1 MVAGASYVADMAETM
16 RCVILDDYQGVATS
30 YADWSALP
38 LDVETVRDHLD
49 PDATAAALAA
59 AEVVV
64 LMRERT
70 PLTRDLLDRLPDLR
84 LVVTTG
90 MRNAS
95 VDLDACRERGIP
107 VCGTA
112 SSKTSTAELTWA
124 LVLGLLRQVVPE
136 ARSLAV
142 GGWQGTVG
150 ADVAG
155 RTLGLLG
162 LGSIGSRVARVGAA
176 FDMDVV
182 AWSPHLTEERAA
194 AGGAR
199 LVARD
204 ELFAAA
210 DVLSLHLVLADSTR
224 SIVGER
230 ELGLMRASSY
240 LVNTSRAGLV
250 DTGALT
256 TALDE
261 GRLAGAAL
269 DVFDTEPL
277 PAADPLRDHP
287 RVLAT
292 PHLGYVTQ
300 DNYRRFFTEAV
311 EDVAAWLAGEP
322 VRLLT

>member
-1 MVAGASYVADMAETM
+1 M

-30 YADWSALP
+30 YADWAALP
-38 LDVETVRDHLD
+38 LEVTTVREHLG
-49 PDATAAALAA
+49 PDATAVALAG

-95 VDLDACRERGIP
+95 IDLDACRERGIP

-112 SSKTSTAELTWA
+112 SSKTSTVELTWA

-136 ARSLAV
+136 ARGLAA
-142 GGWQGTVG
+142 GSWQGSVG
-150 ADVAG
+150 VDLAG

-162 LGSIGSRVARVGAA
+162 LGSIGARVARVGAA

-182 AWSPHLTEERAA
+182 AWSPHLSEERAA

-199 LVARD
+199 LVGRE
-204 ELFAAA
+204 ELFERA
-210 DVLSLHLVLADSTR
+210 DVLSLHLVLAASTR
-224 SIVGER
+224 GVVGER
-230 ELGLMRASSY
+230 ELALLRPTSY
-240 LVNTSRAGLV
+240 VVNTSRAGLV
-250 DTGALT
+250 DTAALLR
-256 TALDE
+256 ALDA
-261 GRLAGAAL
+261 GALAGAGL

-277 PAADPLRDHP
+277 PAGDALRDHP

-300 DNYRRFFTEAV
+300 GNYRRFFSEAV

>member
-1 MVAGASYVADMAETM
+1 MT
-16 RCVILDDYQGVATS
+16 CVILDDYQGVATS
-30 YADWSALP
+30 YADWSSLP
-38 LDVETVRDHLD
+38 MDVVTVREHLEEE
-49 PDATAAALAA
+49 ATAGALAG

-70 PLTRDLLDRLPDLR
+70 PLTRSLLDRLPDLR

-95 VDLDACRERGIP
+95 IDLDACRERGLP

-124 LVLGLLRQVVPE
+124 LVLGLLRRVVPE
-136 ARSLAV
+136 SRGLAA
-142 GGWQGTVG
+142 GGWQSTVG
-150 ADVAG
+150 GDLAG

-199 LVARD
+199 LVGRD
-204 ELFAAA
+204 QLFELA
-210 DVLSLHLVLADSTR
+210 DVLSIHLVLAASTR
-224 SIVGER
+224 GIVGER
-230 ELGLMRASSY
+230 ELGLVRPASY

-250 DTGALT
+250 DTPALLR
-256 TALDE
+256 ALDD

-277 PAADPLRDHP
+277 PADDRLRDHP

-292 PHLGYVTQ
+292 PHLGYVTE

>member
-1 MVAGASYVADMAETM
+1 V

-30 YADWSALP
+30 YADWAALP
-38 LDVETVRDHLD
+38 LEVTTVREHLD
-49 PDATAAALAA
+49 PDATAAALAG

-70 PLTRDLLDRLPDLR
+70 PLTRELLDRLPDLR

-95 VDLDACRERGIP
+95 IDLDACRERGLP

-112 SSKTSTAELTWA
+112 SSKTSTVELTWA
-124 LVLGLLRQVVPE
+124 LVLGLLRNVVPE
-136 ARSLAV
+136 ARGLAA
-142 GGWQGTVG
+142 GGWQSTVG
-150 ADVAG
+150 LDLAG

-162 LGSIGSRVARVGAA
+162 LGSIGARVARVGAA

-182 AWSPHLTEERAA
+182 AWSPHLTEDRAA
-194 AGGAR
+194 EGGAR
-199 LVARD
+199 LVGRD
-204 ELFAAA
+204 ELFARA
-210 DVLSLHLVLADSTR
+210 DVLSLHLVLAASTR
-224 SIVGER
+224 GIVGER
-230 ELGLMRASSY
+230 ELGLLRPTSY
-240 LVNTSRAGLV
+240 VVNTARAGLV
-250 DTGALT
+250 DSAALLR
-256 TALDE
+256 ALDA
-261 GRLAGAAL
+261 GALAGAGL

-277 PAADPLRDHP
+277 PAGDPLRDHP

-311 EDVAAWLAGEP
+311 ADVAAWLAGEP

>member
-1 MVAGASYVADMAETM
+1 M

-30 YADWSALP
+30 YADWGTLP
-38 LDVETVRDHLD
+38 LETVTVREHLD
-49 PDATAAALAA
+49 PAATAAALAG

-95 VDLDACRERGIP
+95 IDLDACRERGIP

-124 LVLGLLRQVVPE
+124 LVLGLLRGVVPE
-136 ARSLAV
+136 ARGLAA
-142 GGWQGTVG
+142 GGWQTTVG
-150 ADVAG
+150 ADLAG

-162 LGSIGSRVARVGAA
+162 LGAIGSRVARVGAA

-182 AWSPHLTEERAA
+182 AWSPHLTEERAY

-204 ELFAAA
+204 ELFERS

-224 SIVGER
+224 GVVGER
-230 ELGLMRASSY
+230 ELGLMRPSSY
-240 LVNTSRAGLV
+240 VVNTSRASLV
-250 DTGALT
+250 DTAALLA
-256 TALDE
+256 ALDA

-277 PAADPLRDHP
+277 PAGDRFRDHP

-292 PHLGYVTQ
+292 PHLGYVT
-300 DNYRRFFTEAV
+300 DANYRRFFAEAV

>member
-1 MVAGASYVADMAETM
+1 ML
-16 RCVILDDYQGVATS
+16 CVILDDYQGVAAS
-30 YADWSALP
+30 YADWSTLP
-38 LDVETVRDHLD
+38 VTVQVVREHLD
-49 PDATAAALAA
+49 PDATAAALAG

-70 PLTRDLLDRLPDLR
+70 PLGRDLLDRLPDLR

-95 VDLDACRERGIP
+95 IDLDACRERGIP

-124 LVLGLLRQVVPE
+124 LLLGLLRQVGPE
-136 ARSLAV
+136 SRSLAA
-142 GGWQGTVG
+142 GGWQTTVG
-150 ADVAG
+150 ADLAG

-162 LGSIGSRVARVGAA
+162 LGAIGSRVARVAAA
-176 FDMDVV
+176 FEMDVV

-199 LVARD
+199 LVERD

-210 DVLSLHLVLADSTR
+210 DVLSVHLVLAAATR
-224 SIVGER
+224 GIVGER
-230 ELGLMRASSY
+230 ELGLLRASSY

-250 DTGALT
+250 DTAALLR
-256 TALDE
+256 ALDG

-269 DVFDTEPL
+269 DVYDVEPL
-277 PAADPLRDHP
+277 PAGDPFRDHP

-300 DNYRRFFTEAV
+300 DNYRRFFSQAV

>member
-1 MVAGASYVADMAETM
+1 ML
-16 RCVILDDYQGVATS
+16 CVILDDYQGVAAS
-30 YADWSALP
+30 YADWSTLP
-38 LDVETVRDHLD
+38 VTVQVVREHLD
-49 PDATAAALAA
+49 PDATAAALAG

-70 PLTRDLLDRLPDLR
+70 PLGRDLLDRLPDLR

-95 VDLDACRERGIP
+95 IDLDACRERGIP

-124 LVLGLLRQVVPE
+124 LLLGLLRQVGPE
-136 ARSLAV
+136 SRSLAA
-142 GGWQGTVG
+142 GGWQTTVG
-150 ADVAG
+150 ADLAG

-162 LGSIGSRVARVGAA
+162 LGAIGSRVARVATA
-176 FDMDVV
+176 FEMDVV
-182 AWSPHLTEERAA
+182 AWSPHLTGERAT

-199 LVARD
+199 LVGRD
-204 ELFAAA
+204 ELFATA
-210 DVLSLHLVLADSTR
+210 DVLSIHLVLAEATR
-224 SIVGER
+224 GIVGAR
-230 ELGLMRASSY
+230 ELGLLRASAY

-250 DTGALT
+250 DTAALRR
-256 TALDE
+256 ALDA
-261 GRLAGAAL
+261 GTLAGAAL
-269 DVFDTEPL
+269 DVYDVEPL
-277 PAADPLRDHP
+277 PAGDPFRDHP

-300 DNYRRFFTEAV
+300 DNYRRFFTQAV
-311 EDVAAWLAGEP
+311 EDVAAWLGGEP

>member
-1 MVAGASYVADMAETM
+1 MAPTL
-16 RCVILDDYQGVATS
+16 RCVILDDYQGVALS

-38 LDVETVRDHLD
+38 VDVEVVREHLD
-49 PDATAAALAA
+49 PDGTAAALAGA
-59 AEVVV
+59 AVVV

-95 VDLDACRERGIP
+95 IDLDACRERGIP

-124 LVLGLLRQVVPE
+124 LVLGLLRQVGPE
-136 ARSLAV
+136 SRSLAA
-142 GGWQGTVG
+142 GGWQTTVG
-150 ADVAG
+150 ADLAG

-162 LGSIGSRVARVGAA
+162 LGAIGSRVARVAAA

-182 AWSPHLTEERAA
+182 AWSPHLTGQRAA
-194 AGGAR
+194 DGGAR
-199 LVARD
+199 LVDRD
-204 ELFAAA
+204 GLFAAA
-210 DVLSLHLVLADSTR
+210 DVLSIHLVLAATTR
-224 SIVGER
+224 EIVGER
-230 ELGLMRASSY
+230 ELALLRPSSY

-250 DTGALT
+250 DTAALLRH
-256 TALDE
+256 LDA
-261 GRLAGAAL
+261 GRLAGAAV

-277 PAADPLRDHP
+277 PAAHPLRDHP

-292 PHLGYVTQ
+292 PHLGYVTE
-300 DNYRRFFTEAV
+300 DNYRRFFGEAA
-311 EDVAAWLAGEP
+311 EDVAAWLAGAP
-322 VRLLT
+322 MRLLT

>member
-1 MVAGASYVADMAETM
+1 MAETL
-16 RCVILDDYQGVATS
+16 RCVILDDYQGVATT

-38 LDVETVRDHLD
+38 LDVATVREHLD
-49 PDATAAALAA
+49 LDATAAALAGA
-59 AEVVV
+59 AVVV

-70 PLTRDLLDRLPDLR
+70 PLTRELLDRLPDLR
-84 LVVTTG
+84 MVVTTG

-95 VDLDACRERGIP
+95 IDLAACRERAIP

-136 ARSLAV
+136 ARGLAA
-142 GGWQGTVG
+142 GGWQRTVG
-150 ADVAG
+150 ADLAG

-176 FDMDVV
+176 FDMDVI

-199 LVARD
+199 LVTMD
-204 ELFAAA
+204 ELLATA
-210 DVLSLHLVLADSTR
+210 DVLSLHLVLAESTR
-224 SIVGER
+224 GIVGER
-230 ELGLMRASSY
+230 ELGLMRTSSY
-240 LVNTSRAGLV
+240 LVNTSRSGLV
-250 DTGALT
+250 DTAALT
-256 TALDE
+256 AALE
-261 GRLAGAAL
+261 QGRLAGAAL
-269 DVFDTEPL
+269 DVFDVEPL
-277 PAADPLRDHP
+277 PAGDPLRDHP

>member
-1 MVAGASYVADMAETM
+1 MVAGASYVAAM

-30 YADWSALP
+30 YADWSTLP
-38 LDVETVRDHLD
+38 LDVGAVREHLD
-49 PDATAAALAA
+49 PDATAAALAG

-70 PLTRDLLDRLPDLR
+70 PLTRALLDRLPDLR

-95 VDLDACRERGIP
+95 IDLDACRERGIP

-124 LVLGLLRQVVPE
+124 LVLGLLRGVVPE
-136 ARSLAV
+136 ARGLAA
-142 GGWQGTVG
+142 GGWQTTVG
-150 ADVAG
+150 ADLAG

-162 LGSIGSRVARVGAA
+162 LGAIGARVARVGAA

-182 AWSPHLTEERAA
+182 AWSPHLTEERAG

-199 LVARD
+199 LVGRD

-210 DVLSLHLVLADSTR
+210 DVLSIHLVLATATR
-224 SIVGER
+224 GIVGQR
-230 ELGLMRASSY
+230 ELGLLRPPSY

-250 DTGALT
+250 DTTALLR
-256 TALDE
+256 ALDE
-261 GRLAGAAL
+261 ERLAGAAL

-277 PAADPLRDHP
+277 PTGDPLRDHP

-300 DNYRRFFTEAV
+300 DNYRRFFAEAV
-311 EDVAAWLAGEP
+311 ENVRAWLAGEP

>member
-1 MVAGASYVADMAETM
+1 MTGASYVREMATTP

-30 YADWSALP
+30 YADWSSLP
-38 LDVETVRDHLD
+38 VEVETVREHLD
-49 PDATAAALAA
+49 EEATAAALAGA
-59 AEVVV
+59 GIVV

-70 PLTRDLLDRLPDLR
+70 PLTRDLLRRLPDLR

-90 MRNAS
+90 MRNAAI
-95 VDLDACRERGIP
+95 DLEACRERGIP

-124 LVLGLLRQVVPE
+124 LVLGLLRQVGPE
-136 ARSLAV
+136 SRSLAA
-142 GGWQGTVG
+142 GGWQTTVG
-150 ADVAG
+150 ADLAG

-162 LGSIGSRVARVGAA
+162 LGSIGSRVARVGGA

-182 AWSPHLTEERAA
+182 AWSPHLTEQRAVD
-194 AGGAR
+194 GGAR
-199 LVARD
+199 LVGRD
-204 ELFAAA
+204 ELLATA
-210 DVLSLHLVLADSTR
+210 DVLSIHLVLAATTR
-224 SIVGER
+224 GIVGAR
-230 ELGLMRASSY
+230 ELDLLRPSSY

-250 DTGALT
+250 DTAALLR
-256 TALDE
+256 ALDA
-261 GRLAGAAL
+261 GRLAGAAV

-277 PAADPLRDHP
+277 PAGDPLRDHP

-311 EDVAAWLAGEP
+311 ADVAAWLAGEP
-322 VRLLT
+322 VRVLN

>member
-1 MVAGASYVADMAETM
+1 M

-38 LDVETVRDHLD
+38 LEVETVREHLD
-49 PDATAAALAA
+49 PDATVAALAG

-70 PLTRDLLDRLPDLR
+70 PLTRELLDRLPDLR

-95 VDLDACRERGIP
+95 IDLSACRERGIP
-107 VCGTA
+107 VCGTGSA
-112 SSKTSTAELTWA
+112 KTTTAELTWA

-136 ARSLAV
+136 VRGLAD
-142 GGWQGTVG
+142 GGWQSTVG
-150 ADVAG
+150 ADLAG
-155 RTLGLLG
+155 HTLGLLG

-182 AWSPHLTEERAA
+182 AWSPNLTEERATD
-194 AGGAR
+194 GGAR
-199 LVARD
+199 LVAKA
-204 ELFAAA
+204 ELFATA
-210 DVLSLHLVLADSTR
+210 DVLSIHLVLAEATR
-224 SIVGER
+224 GIVGER
-230 ELGLMRASSY
+230 ELGLLRPSSY
-240 LVNTSRAGLV
+240 VVNTSRAGLV
-250 DTGALT
+250 DTGALLR
-256 TALDE
+256 ALDA
-261 GRLAGAAL
+261 GALAGAAL

-277 PAADPLRDHP
+277 GAGDPLRDHP

-300 DNYRRFFTEAV
+300 GNYRRFYGEAA

>member
-1 MVAGASYVADMAETM
+1 ML
-16 RCVILDDYQGVATS
+16 CVILDDYQGVAAS
-30 YADWSALP
+30 YADWSTLP
-38 LDVETVRDHLD
+38 VTIQVVREHLD
-49 PDATAAALAA
+49 PDATAAALAG

-70 PLTRDLLDRLPDLR
+70 PLGRDLLDRLPDLR

-95 VDLDACRERGIP
+95 IDLDACRERGIP

-124 LVLGLLRQVVPE
+124 LLLGLLRQVGPE
-136 ARSLAV
+136 SRSLAA
-142 GGWQGTVG
+142 GGWQTTVG
-150 ADVAG
+150 ADLAG

-162 LGSIGSRVARVGAA
+162 LGAIGSRVARVATA
-176 FDMDVV
+176 FEMDVV
-182 AWSPHLTEERAA
+182 AWSPHLTRERAA

-199 LVARD
+199 PVGRD
-204 ELFAAA
+204 ELFATA
-210 DVLSLHLVLADSTR
+210 DVLSIHLVLAEATR
-224 SIVGER
+224 GIVGER
-230 ELGLMRASSY
+230 ELGLLRASAY

-250 DTGALT
+250 DTAALRR
-256 TALDE
+256 ALDA
-261 GRLAGAAL
+261 GTLAGAAL
-269 DVFDTEPL
+269 DVYDVEPL
-277 PAADPLRDHP
+277 PAGDPFRDHP

-300 DNYRRFFTEAV
+300 DNYRRFFTQAV
-311 EDVAAWLAGEP
+311 EDVAAWLGGEP